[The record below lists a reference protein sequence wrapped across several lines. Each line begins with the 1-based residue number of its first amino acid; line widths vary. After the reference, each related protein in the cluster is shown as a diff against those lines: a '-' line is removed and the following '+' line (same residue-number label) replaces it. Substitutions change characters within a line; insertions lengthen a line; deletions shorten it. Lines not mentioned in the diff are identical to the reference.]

1 MKRELSILASLAIFS
16 SVVYAGG
23 AQAPIPAVVP
33 WDVPVEEATNYFVY
47 VSGGTATA
55 NVDSNIQDNIVLLPE
70 VLNDNANVLEAG
82 IGYRHSS
89 DLFATA
95 FIQSGSLDQ
104 VSIMNYN
111 ASVNYR
117 FSDWAV
123 MPYLGAVLGYSTLKW
138 DEVPADTTGHTNVTT
153 KLDADHM
160 TFGLQAGLDYELTDH
175 FTLFGKYQVLT
186 FDHLMEIFDTSEI
199 KHTNLQN
206 LEGGIRYEF

>member
-23 AQAPIPAVVP
+23 SEAPVAATVP
-33 WDVPVEEATNYFVY
+33 WDVPAEEATNYFVY
-47 VSGGTATA
+47 VSGGTATT
-55 NVDSNIQDNIVLLPE
+55 NVDSSIQDNIVLLPD
-70 VLNDNANVLEAG
+70 VLNDSATVVEAG

-117 FSDWAV
+117 FSDLPI
-123 MPYLGAVLGYSTLKW
+123 MPYLGAVIGYSTLKW
-138 DEVPADTTGHTNVTT
+138 NEIPVDTTGHTNVTS

-160 TFGLQAGLDYELTDH
+160 TYGAQAGLDYELTDH

-186 FDHLMEIFDTSEI
+186 FDHLMEIFETSDI
-199 KHTNLQN
+199 KHTNLQS